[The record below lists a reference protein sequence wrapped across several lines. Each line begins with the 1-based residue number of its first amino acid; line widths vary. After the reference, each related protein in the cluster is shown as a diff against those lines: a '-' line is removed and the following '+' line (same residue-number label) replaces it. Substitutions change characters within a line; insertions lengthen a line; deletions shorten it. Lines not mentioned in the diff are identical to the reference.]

1 VFSGHVDSDEHLYER
16 LRAGELQAFDVLY
29 ARYERRL
36 YAFILS
42 YVEDRAEAEDVFHE
56 AFLGVLRSREVRFGR
71 GSFRSWLYQIA
82 RNASLNRLRKKNRWK
97 RVVEAARG
105 EIPVVDKPPEA
116 RIEEHQAQAALGEA
130 VSRLPVALSE
140 VYHLRA
146 SGLSYEE
153 MAQILDL
160 PVGTVKSRM
169 HEMLAQLKKE
179 MRPWTAS

>member
-1 VFSGHVDSDEHLYER
+1 VDSDEHLYER
-16 LRAGELQAFDVLY
+16 LRKGELQAFDLLY

-36 YAFILS
+36 YAFVLS
-42 YVEDRAEAEDVFHE
+42 YVEDAAEAEDVFHE
-56 AFLGVLRSREVRFGR
+56 AFLGVLRSREVRFSR

-82 RNASLNRLRKKNRWK
+82 RNNALNRLRKKSRWQ
-97 RVVEAARG
+97 RVVEAAKG
-105 EIPVVDKPPEA
+105 ETPAPSPDHLETREA
-116 RIEEHQAQAALGEA
+116 HAALGEA

-179 MRPWTAS
+179 MRPWTVR

>member
-1 VFSGHVDSDEHLYER
+1 VDSDEHLYER

-29 ARYERRL
+29 SRYERRL
-36 YAFILS
+36 FAFILS
-42 YVEDRAEAEDVFHE
+42 YVADRAEAEDIFHE
-56 AFLGVLRSREVRFGR
+56 AFVGVLRSREVRFGR
-71 GSFRSWLYQIA
+71 GSFRSWLYAIA
-82 RNASLNRLRKKNRWK
+82 RNNALNRLRKKDRWQ
-97 RVVEAARG
+97 RVLDATRADAQEA
-105 EIPVVDKPPEA
+105 PKPDAHLETQQS
-116 RIEEHQAQAALGEA
+116 HNALGEA

-179 MRPWTAS
+179 MRPWTVR

>member
-1 VFSGHVDSDEHLYER
+1 VDSDEHLYER

-36 YAFILS
+36 FAFILS
-42 YVEDRAEAEDVFHE
+42 YVGDRAEAEDVFHE
-56 AFLGVLRSREVRFGR
+56 AFVGVLRSREVRFGR
-71 GSFRSWLYQIA
+71 GSFKSWLYAIA
-82 RNASLNRLRKKNRWK
+82 RNHALNRLRKKSRWQ

-105 EIPVVDKPPEA
+105 ELPQSEKPDAQIEA
-116 RIEEHQAQAALGEA
+116 HEAQAALGEA

-146 SGLSYEE
+146 SGLSYDE

-179 MRPWTAS
+179 MRPWTAR

>member
-1 VFSGHVDSDEHLYER
+1 VDSDEHLYER

-36 YAFILS
+36 FAFILS
-42 YVEDRAEAEDVFHE
+42 YVDDAAEAEDVFHE

-71 GSFRSWLYQIA
+71 GSFKSWLYQIA
-82 RNASLNRLRKKNRWK
+82 RNHSLNRLRKQSRWK
-97 RVVEAARG
+97 RVAEAARG
-105 EIPVVDKPPEA
+105 EIPAVDKPETKL
-116 RIEEHQAQAALGEA
+116 EERRAQAALGEA

-153 MAQILDL
+153 MAQILEL
-160 PVGTVKSRM
+160 PLGTVKSRM
-169 HEMLAQLKKE
+169 HEMLTQLKKE
-179 MRPWTAS
+179 MRPWTAR

>member
-1 VFSGHVDSDEHLYER
+1 VDSDEHLYER

-36 YAFILS
+36 FAFIRS
-42 YVEDRAEAEDVFHE
+42 YLEDAAEAEDVFHE

-82 RNASLNRLRKKNRWK
+82 RNDALNRLRKKSRWK
-97 RVVEAARG
+97 RVAEAAKG
-105 EIPVVDKPPEA
+105 QIPVEEKPEA
-116 RIEEHQAQAALGEA
+116 RIDAQKAEAALGAA
-130 VSRLPVALSE
+130 VLRLPIALSE

-153 MAQILDL
+153 MARILDL

-179 MRPWTAS
+179 MRPWTAR